1 MVKFRSLKKNVYI
14 LELKIKLH
22 CTEEKEEQK
31 QEFQEEKRRTEKKK
45 RETRI
50 KLRSFLLDLNQAR
63 IQSKFF

>member
-1 MVKFRSLKKNVYI
+1 MVKFHSLKKNVYI

-22 CTEEKEEQK
+22 CIEEKE
-31 QEFQEEKRRTEKKK
+31 EEKRRTEKNK
-45 RETRI
+45 RETLI